1 MRVEEQDPAVSGQA
15 AEAPAPAGGAAA
27 PATGRASPAAEP
39 TAPGPGGANPAAEA
53 TADAR
58 TTTGAASTSPASGV
72 RARLGA
78 AGVLALLLLAFTA
91 AAGWHLTQG
100 TSGAVWADPDVLLGS
115 RLPRLAA
122 GAAVGVALGL
132 AGLLMQS
139 LARNAL
145 ASPDTLGVTAGAYL
159 AITAVAAFGISIP
172 FWASGIVAFAGGL
185 VAAVIVLGLAG
196 GAGSSTTRLVL
207 AGSALALAFQAAT
220 SALLILFSEQTKG
233 LLAWASGSLSQ
244 LGIEAFL
251 RAAPVVV
258 VAGALALLLARRLDV
273 LALGDDAA
281 AALGV
286 RIRSTRVIGILL
298 SVLLTATAVTLAGPL
313 GFVGLCAPVLA
324 RLLVRLVP
332 ALARHALLLPVSGLI
347 GALLVIVAD
356 ALLRLLIGPEG
367 AIAVPTGV
375 ATTLLGSVVLVA
387 MARRLRDSGP
397 TRIPPSIRLGVRG
410 PRRFRIVLALS
421 IVLVVAV
428 VVAGLLLGATPLLT
442 GDVLLWLQGQA
453 PPQIAF
459 ALDERAPRVAAA
471 VTAGAALALA
481 GCLTQ
486 AVSRNPLAD
495 PGLLGITGGAGL
507 GAVLVVT
514 SAAASTFGMLT
525 AAVIGA
531 VTAFALVYLLAWR
544 GGLGADRFILVGV
557 GVSSATVALSSFVLL
572 RANPF
577 DTPRI
582 YTWLSGTTYGRVW
595 EQVVPLIV
603 VLAILL
609 PVVLARSR
617 ELDLLSLDEDSP
629 RLLGVRMERS
639 RLLLLAA
646 AALLAAFGVVAV
658 GVVGFVGLVA
668 PHAARAL
675 VGARHARVIPVAGL
689 LGGVLVGVADAVGR
703 TVIAPAQLPAGLVV
717 AVLGA
722 PYFVWLLWRSR
733 DV

>member
-1 MRVEEQDPAVSGQA
+1 MRVDEQDPARPVARGA
-15 AEAPAPAGGAAA
+15 AERTAEAGTDVRAM
-27 PATGRASPAAEP
+27 TGEAGASPASA
-39 TAPGPGGANPAAEA
+39 
-53 TADAR
+53 
-58 TTTGAASTSPASGV
+58 V

-78 AGVLALLLLAFTA
+78 VGVLVLLALALVA

-100 TSGAVWADPDVLLGS
+100 TSGAVWANPDILLGA

-122 GAAVGVALGL
+122 GVAVGVALGM

-145 ASPDTLGVTAGAYL
+145 ASPDTLGVTAGSYL
-159 AITAVAAFGISIP
+159 AVTAVAAFGISVP
-172 FWASGIVAFAGGL
+172 FWSSGIVAFAGGL

-233 LLAWASGSLSQ
+233 LLAWGSGSLSQ
-244 LGIEAFL
+244 LGLEAFL

-258 VAGALALLLARRLDV
+258 VAGLLALLLARRLDV
-273 LALGDDAA
+273 LALGDDLAA
-281 AALGV
+281 SLGV
-286 RIRSTRVIGILL
+286 RIRSTRILGILL

-324 RLLVRLVP
+324 RLLVRIVP
-332 ALARHALLLPVSGLI
+332 GLGRHALLLPASGLI
-347 GALLVIVAD
+347 GALVVILAD
-356 ALLRLLIGPEG
+356 ALLRLIIGAEG

-375 ATTLLGSVVLVA
+375 ATTVLGSVVLVV

-397 TRIPPSIRLGVRG
+397 TRRPPSIRFGVRG
-410 PRRFRIVLALS
+410 PLRFRLVLA
-421 IVLVVAV
+421 IAAVLVVAV
-428 VVAGLLLGATPLLT
+428 VIAGLLLGATPLLT
-442 GDVLLWLQGQA
+442 GDLLLWLQGQA

-459 ALDERAPRVAAA
+459 ALDERAPRVIAA

-514 SAAASTFGMLT
+514 SAAASTFGMLV
-525 AAVIGA
+525 AAVVGA
-531 VTAFALVYLLAWR
+531 ITAFALVYLLSWR
-544 GGLGADRFILVGV
+544 GGLSADRFILIGV
-557 GVSSATVALSSFVLL
+557 GVSSAAVALTSFVLL
-572 RANPF
+572 RASPF
-577 DTPRI
+577 DTPKI
-582 YTWLSGTTYGRVW
+582 YTWLSGTTYGRIW
-595 EQVVPLIV
+595 EQVVPLAV
-603 VLAILL
+603 VLLIAL
-609 PVVLARSR
+609 PVVLLRGR
-617 ELDLLSLDEDSP
+617 ELDLLALDEDTP
-629 RLLGVRMERS
+629 RVLGVKLERS
-639 RLLLLAA
+639 RLLILAV
-646 AALLAAFGVVAV
+646 AALLAAFSVVAV
-658 GVVGFVGLVA
+658 GVIGFVGLVA

-675 VGARHARVIPVAGL
+675 VGARHARVVPVAVL
-689 LGGVLVGVADAVGR
+689 LGAVLVGLADAVGR